1 MYETTI
7 SPRAG
12 YQETGTSGSARHEA
26 RDCNARK
33 TERNVSRDQGVP
45 RRPGG
50 QLGGR
55 GTRRKN
61 SFEARGDKQQR
72 AEPHP
77 DPEAA
82 GLSPVWLREEAPF
95 NASTA

>member
-1 MYETTI
+1 VRGKLTRGVLCATRRVIVMLE
-7 SPRAG
+7 R
-12 YQETGTSGSARHEA
+12 Q
-26 RDCNARK
+26 
-33 TERNVSRDQGVP
+33 RNVSRDRDVP

-61 SFEARGDKQQR
+61 SFEARGDKRQR